1 MKMYKKEE
9 LVYTNGMLVSVTGD
23 IVMPSAFV
31 ISQANEL
38 ETRLQKS
45 AYIDAQPAATP
56 MPTLDGFERM
66 SIKDTNLKFSAIT
79 PTLDGKVDEA
89 LEIMHEIDDIE
100 TVQRANAMVEEFSAL
115 IRFATD
121 DFVVDC
127 GEGEISFFDT
137 PMLGNP
143 LEWGK
148 RDIADAIAAIC
159 GMAQECLTVHD
170 DTEGDDKKVSQ
181 IDDEYVVSSLT
192 KLTNEIDDFY
202 NDTEGSAESLSD

>member
-9 LVYTNGMLVSVTGD
+9 LTLVNGMLVSVTGD
-23 IVMPSAFV
+23 IVMPPAPV
-31 ISQANEL
+31 VSQANEL

-45 AYIDAQPAATP
+45 AYLDAQPAATP

-66 SIKDTNLKFSAIT
+66 SVNDTNLKFSAIT
-79 PTLDGKVDEA
+79 PALDGKVDEA

-115 IRFATD
+115 IRFASE

-170 DTEGDDKKVSQ
+170 DTE
-181 IDDEYVVSSLT
+181 DEESD
-192 KLTNEIDDFY
+192 EE
-202 NDTEGSAESLSD
+202 DTEDEESDEE